1 MATAAPIAWQ
11 TVRNFIWLLFGA
23 VCVILALIFWVS
35 QSKKAEVEV
44 IEIEQQA
51 QDAARPV
58 QSEKVGVDP
67 NLGTLIEEVRPIV
80 LQQRTVTSDGHEA
93 EFRGSKFLSEHQKSW
108 TLQVMRVGEE
118 DIIRSYLDKREDRKQ
133 FQYFRLQSA
142 GQAEQFVLTYG
153 IYKNVNDVLDKTASI
168 DLQLPEK
175 IKTTPEKFTSYTALV
190 NDLGADEMSSGLKL
204 KTVNLTRAALPVVPL
219 RPTMVPRANAEALTG
234 GTTTTIRQTD
244 PVTQQQKVQTE
255 RSQTQ
260 EPSHQPLPSLQEQ
273 RSTAPSRPQPNDSQ
287 VVDPF

>member
-23 VCVILALIFWVS
+23 VCLILALIFWVS
-35 QSKKAEVEV
+35 QSKKTEVEV
-44 IEIEQQA
+44 IQIEQQA

-58 QSEKVGVDP
+58 QLEKVGVDL
-67 NLGTLIEEVRPIV
+67 NLGTMIEEVRPII
-80 LQQRTVTSDGHEA
+80 LQQRIVTSDGHEA

-108 TLQVMRVGEE
+108 TLQVMKVGEE
-118 DIIRSYLDKREDRKQ
+118 DIIRSYLDKREDRKH
-133 FQYFRLQSA
+133 FQYFRLQVA

-153 IYKNVNDVLDKTASI
+153 VYKNVNEVLEKTSSI
-168 DLQLPEK
+168 DLQLPENL
-175 IKTTPEKFTSYTALV
+175 KTTPEKFSSYTKMV

-204 KTVNLTRAALPVVPL
+204 KTVNLTRAALPVMPL
-219 RPTMVPRANAEALTG
+219 RPTLPQRSHPDNLTG

-244 PVTQQQKVQTE
+244 PITQQQKVQTE
-255 RSQTQ
+255 RSQAAPIQ
-260 EPSHQPLPSLQEQ
+260 QPLPSLQEQ
-273 RSTAPSRPQPNDSQ
+273 RSTPIARPQPNENQ